1 MGNDGRRHGSY
12 KPLDLSFPL
21 TPLPAG
27 DDCLAEFMKSRFM
40 KLDSQH
46 IRFVPDCMRENTTKI
61 RNIKQYLKAAFSMP
75 CPLSAA
81 AALPLPSMTWQ
92 AAHLRYRSAQSL
104 FIQTGRKPVITR
116 NYKRRILLWHRKWQE
131 HWYITSS
138 RPLRHSL
145 CLKQLRRLAALREV
159 TCHVCAGQ
167 VEACPD

>member
-81 AALPLPSMTWQ
+81 AALPLPPMTWQ
-92 AAHLRYRSAQSL
+92 AAHLRRRSRTTPVHSNRSKACNHPQPQKEDFIMAQKM
-104 FIQTGRKPVITR
+104 TG
-116 NYKRRILLWHRKWQE
+116 
-131 HWYITSS
+131 
-138 RPLRHSL
+138 
-145 CLKQLRRLAALREV
+145 ALVFYERTTV
-159 TCHVCAGQ
+159 TTFALS
-167 VEACPD
+167 